1 MARFGSA
8 TSIDPSA
15 GQALL
20 GAEVRYLEQN
30 RFRHSAGD

>member
-8 TSIDPSA
+8 TSTDPSA

-20 GAEVRYLEQN
+20 GAEVRYLEHN
-30 RFRHSAGD
+30 RFRHTASD